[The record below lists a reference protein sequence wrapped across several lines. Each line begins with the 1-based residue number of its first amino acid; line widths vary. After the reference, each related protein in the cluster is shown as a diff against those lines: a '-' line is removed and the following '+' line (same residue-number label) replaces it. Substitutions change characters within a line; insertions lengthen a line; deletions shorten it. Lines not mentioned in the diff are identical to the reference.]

1 MPSVSDERIQ
11 PALHALLAGDAEGLR
26 QALTND
32 PDLVDA
38 AWNGNT
44 LLEWATQ
51 PPHSVTGNS
60 GELRLYQRNNK
71 FSIKIVGRGEL
82 MNSRV
87 HDSENTL
94 PACVFM
100 THC

>member
-1 MPSVSDERIQ
+1 MP
-11 PALHALLAGDAEGLR
+11 P
-26 QALTND
+26 
-32 PDLVDA
+32 
-38 AWNGNT
+38 WT
-44 LLEWATQ
+44 LLDSTQ
-51 PPHSVTGNS
+51 VPGNS

-71 FSIKIVGRGEL
+71 FSIKIVGRDEL
-82 MNSRV
+82 MNNRV